1 MALLTKAKANHL
13 LQNDFVYYWDNDIL
27 RKAKFVRAY
36 EYSLLTEDGEFLYD
50 EVGETWFLTKLEKK
64 KKKEA

>member
-27 RKAKFVRAY
+27 KKTKLLRAD

-50 EVGETWFLTKLEKK
+50 EVGTTWFLTKLVAKM
-64 KKKEA
+64 KKEA

>member
-1 MALLTKAKANHL
+1 MALLTKAKANYL

-27 RKAKFVRAY
+27 KKTKFLRAD

-50 EVGETWFLTKLEKK
+50 EVGETWFLTKFVAKM
-64 KKKEA
+64 KKEA

>member
-13 LQNDFVYYWDNDIL
+13 LQNDFVYYLDNDIL
-27 RKAKFVRAY
+27 KKTKFLRAD

-50 EVGETWFLTKLEKK
+50 EVGETWFLTKFVAKM
-64 KKKEA
+64 KKEA

>member
-27 RKAKFVRAY
+27 KKTKFLRAD

-50 EVGETWFLTKLEKK
+50 EVGET
-64 KKKEA
+64 

>member
-27 RKAKFVRAY
+27 KKTKFLRAD
-36 EYSLLTEDGEFLYD
+36 EYSLLAEDGEFLYD
-50 EVGETWFLTKLEKK
+50 EVGENWFLTKFVAKM
-64 KKKEA
+64 KKEA